1 VWRDTGEGAA
11 KRAGERGDGVHRE
24 QRAARREQS
33 VGRGGVLEG
42 S

>member
-24 QRAARREQS
+24 QN
-33 VGRGGVLEG
+33 VGREGMLEG

>member
-24 QRAARREQS
+24 QRAESRML
-33 VGRGGVLEG
+33 GGEGMLEG